1 MACKNCGNTK
11 CNKLDCGCKDKY
23 LTTPPPCPTPEDC
36 PEAQP
41 CSYITDAQCVAYNGE
56 DILCNGEVVVE
67 EGDRLDVVIAKI
79 IDYYCHC
86 IELDLSCLTGS
97 FTPEPGEP
105 GQPSQVQNCL
115 TPREAF
121 TLVNE
126 AICDINDL
134 LSGFEFDWF
143 CLKYAPYVT
152 TVNYGPFTL
161 AEAFE
166 HLNTVVCDLYN
177 NLSGRITTAQ
187 NGVNQIQETL
197 TSYFI
202 ISQPQLFNLPIYPDD
217 GTIGLWSNQGLTN
230 TITYNFTSSPEYTI
244 PAGAAYPGKY
254 EVSVNATGVFYTNS
268 TAAALTI
275 GVNGT
280 SVGQFTLVAGT
291 PVGGNTGYLPM
302 HLTAVVQVTNGDV
315 ISVGVSATVPND
327 PAQFKIF
334 GGQVKIQRIGN

>member
-97 FTPEPGEP
+97 STPEPGE
-105 GQPSQVQNCL
+105 PSQVQNCL

-134 LSGFEFDWF
+134 LSGFAFNWF
-143 CLKYAPYVT
+143 CLKYTPYVT
-152 TVNYGPFTL
+152 TENYGPFTL

-166 HLNTVVCDLYN
+166 HINDVVCDLYT
-177 NLSGRITTAQ
+177 NLSGRISTAQ
-187 NGVNQIQETL
+187 NEIDQLESNFNAYL
-197 TSYFI
+197 T
-202 ISQPQLFNLPIYPDD
+202 ISQPQLLTLPIYPDV

-230 TITYNFTSSPEYTI
+230 TITYDFTSSPTYTI
-244 PAGAAYPGKY
+244 PVGTPYPGKY

-268 TAAALTI
+268 TAAAITI
-275 GVNGT
+275 MVNGV

-315 ISVGVSATVPND
+315 ISVGVSATVPAD
-327 PAQFKIF
+327 PTQFKIF